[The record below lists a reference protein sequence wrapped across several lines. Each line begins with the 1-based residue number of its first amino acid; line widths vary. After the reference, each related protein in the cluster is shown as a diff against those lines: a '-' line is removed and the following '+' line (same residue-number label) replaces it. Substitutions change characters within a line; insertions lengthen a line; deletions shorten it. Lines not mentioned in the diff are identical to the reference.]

1 MPPRTAL
8 AFGAAVGV
16 TVTYFVG
23 LLSGLSLGTLL
34 WRTAIGGAVLGAFA
48 FVMVWVF
55 GDPLDWSQPEPEEQ
69 EGGEGAEEEEGE
81 DHDLPETEEEEDGGT
96 GRRPAYPS
104 DRDLE

>member
-1 MPPRTAL
+1 MPPRAAL

-55 GDPLDWSQPEPEEQ
+55 GDPLDWSEAEVPG
-69 EGGEGAEEEEGE
+69 EGDEEGAEEGEEDAPRGEDEAEEGQ
-81 DHDLPETEEEEDGGT
+81 
-96 GRRPAYPS
+96 GRGPAYPS

>member
-23 LLSGLSLGTLL
+23 LLSGLTLGTLL
-34 WRTAIGGAVLGAFA
+34 WRTVLGGVVLGAFA
-48 FVMVWVF
+48 FLMVAVF
-55 GDPLDWSQPEPEEQ
+55 GDPLDWSQPAAP
-69 EGGEGAEEEEGE
+69 
-81 DHDLPETEEEEDGGT
+81 EEEEDEGEEAADGEEPGAAEDESGQ
-96 GRRPAYPS
+96 GRGPAYPS

>member
-23 LLSGLSLGTLL
+23 LLSGLTLGTLL
-34 WRTAIGGAVLGAFA
+34 WRTAIGGVALGGVAFL
-48 FVMVWVF
+48 MVWLL
-55 GDPLDWSQPEPEEQ
+55 GDPLDWEEPEEPEEEAEGEEAPSMEADE
-69 EGGEGAEEEEGE
+69 EGGGDAA
-81 DHDLPETEEEEDGGT
+81 T
-96 GRRPAYPS
+96 GPAYPS